1 MGREILLSPPRTE
14 PHLRVEAS
22 SVYDF
27 LAALFVV
34 HHHGRSLE
42 FDVPEEWIRRA
53 RRALGPRLR
62 RDLARFAGPRAFF
75 LSLVTLLDRQV
86 AEASVPAFVDQVARL
101 PAEELVLLLL
111 TSPPAARPA
120 RPHLCEVLRTRP
132 GPARAALRRFGQAY
146 PRELGRREAVALAS
160 RDPREVQEGMVRL
173 LRRFYQAVYAPE
185 EDRILPLLQQ
195 DAARK
200 RERARRL
207 PLQSFVEEATGGLVL
222 DPAAASE
229 VIVAPSY
236 FVRPYNLVVDHGG
249 IRTYITP
256 LGAEATPDA
265 LETVRR
271 VARALADESR
281 LRILRLL
288 AERAMYTQ
296 QIAEA
301 LGTSHVT
308 VLHHLAVLRAAR
320 LIRVVERQQTRWYTL
335 HPEAL
340 ESALIHLRAFL
351 RSPSGQAGVPS

>member
-22 SVYDF
+22 PVYDF

-53 RRALGPRLR
+53 RRALGPCLL

-75 LSLVTLLDRQV
+75 LSLVTLLDRRV

-111 TSPPAARPA
+111 TSTPAARPA
-120 RPHLCEVLRTRP
+120 RPYLCEVLTARP
-132 GPARAALRRFGQAY
+132 GPVRTALRRFGQAF
-146 PRELGRREAVALAS
+146 PEELGRREAVALAR
-160 RDPREVQEGMVRL
+160 RDPREVQEGLVRL
-173 LRRFYQAVYAPE
+173 LQHFYREAYAPE
-185 EDRILPLLQQ
+185 EDRILPLLQK

-207 PLQSFVEEATGGLVL
+207 APQAFVEEATGGLVL
-222 DPAAASE
+222 DPTAVSE
-229 VIVAPSY
+229 VVVAPSH

-256 LGAEATPDA
+256 LTAEATPDT
-265 LETVRR
+265 LEAIRR
-271 VARALADESR
+271 VAKALADHSR

-335 HPEAL
+335 HPGAL
-340 ESALIHLRAFL
+340 ESLLTHLRAL
-351 RSPSGQAGVPS
+351 LPPPSAQTGNPS

>member
-22 SVYDF
+22 PVYDF

-34 HHHGRSLE
+34 YHHGRSLE
-42 FDVPEEWIRRA
+42 FDVSEEWIRRA
-53 RRALGPRLR
+53 RRALGSRLL

-75 LSLVTLLDRQV
+75 LSLVTLLDRHV
-86 AEASVPAFVDQVARL
+86 AEASVPAFVEQVARL

-111 TSPPAARPA
+111 TSTPAARPA
-120 RPHLCEVLRTRP
+120 RPYLCEILTARSGPTRT
-132 GPARAALRRFGQAY
+132 ALRRFARAFPQ
-146 PRELGRREAVALAS
+146 ELGRREAVALAR
-160 RDPREVQEGMVRL
+160 RDPREVQEGLVWL
-173 LRRFYQAVYAPE
+173 LRRFYQAAYAPE
-185 EDRILPLLQQ
+185 EKRILPLLQQ

-200 RERARRL
+200 RERARCLTPQR
-207 PLQSFVEEATGGLVL
+207 FVEEATGGLVL
-222 DPAAASE
+222 DPTAVSE
-229 VIVAPSY
+229 VVVAPSH
-236 FVRPYNLVVDHGG
+236 FVQPYNLVVDHGG

-256 LGAEATPDA
+256 LTGGAAPDTLEA
-265 LETVRR
+265 VRR
-271 VARALADESR
+271 VAKALADESR

-320 LIRVVERQQTRWYTL
+320 LIRVVERQQTRWYIF
-335 HPEAL
+335 HPQGL
-340 ESALIHLRAFL
+340 ESLLTHLRALL
-351 RSPSGQAGVPS
+351 RSPSAQAGDLS

>member
-1 MGREILLSPPRTE
+1 MTREIRLSPPRTD
-14 PHLRVEAS
+14 LLVRVDAS
-22 SVYDF
+22 PVYDF

-42 FDVPEEWIRRA
+42 FDIPTTWIEQA
-53 RRALGPRLR
+53 RRAIGPRLR

-75 LSLVTLLDRQV
+75 LSLVTLLERRV
-86 AEASVPAFVDQVARL
+86 SEASVPAFIEQVERL

-111 TSPPAARPA
+111 TSARAARPA
-120 RPHLCEVLRTRP
+120 RPYLCEVLAARGSGERT
-132 GPARAALRRFGQAY
+132 ALRRFAQAFPEELGRQEAVTLARWD
-146 PRELGRREAVALAS
+146 PRELRE
-160 RDPREVQEGMVRL
+160 RMVHL
-173 LRRFYQAVYAPE
+173 LRHFYRLVYAPE
-185 EDRILPLLQQ
+185 EPRILPLLQE

-207 PLQSFVEEATGGLVL
+207 APEAFVEEATGGLVL
-222 DPAAASE
+222 DPTAVTE

-236 FVRPYNLVVDHGG
+236 FVRPYSLVADHVG

-256 LGAEATPDA
+256 AAAEAPPDELA
-265 LETVRR
+265 AIRR
-271 VARALADESR
+271 VAKALADESR

-320 LIRVVERQQTRWYTL
+320 LIRVVERQQTRWYTF
-335 HPEAL
+335 HPEGL
-340 ESALIHLRAFL
+340 ETVLAQL
-351 RSPSGQAGVPS
+351 RSLLRPAPAGVGTPS